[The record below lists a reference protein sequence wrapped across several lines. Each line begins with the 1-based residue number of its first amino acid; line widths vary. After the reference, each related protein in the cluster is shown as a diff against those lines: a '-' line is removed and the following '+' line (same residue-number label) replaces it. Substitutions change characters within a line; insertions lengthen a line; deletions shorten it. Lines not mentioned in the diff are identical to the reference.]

1 MSDAGVGDVR
11 FLVLV
16 GCAFLMGVVSALA
29 SGMLSP

>member
-1 MSDAGVGDVR
+1 MPDTGVGDLR

-29 SGMLSP
+29 AGMLSP